1 MPNENEEIR
10 NLKKEVRNIQTKA
23 SYDTEW
29 AELVTRI
36 RDYMNTERRTWSSA
50 IFKLL
55 ELGLDAYE
63 KSLKGKK

>member
-1 MPNENEEIR
+1 MTNETEETR

-29 AELVTRI
+29 EDLVIRI
-36 RDYMNTERRTWSSA
+36 KNYMNTERRTWSSA

-55 ELGLDAYE
+55 ELGLEAHD